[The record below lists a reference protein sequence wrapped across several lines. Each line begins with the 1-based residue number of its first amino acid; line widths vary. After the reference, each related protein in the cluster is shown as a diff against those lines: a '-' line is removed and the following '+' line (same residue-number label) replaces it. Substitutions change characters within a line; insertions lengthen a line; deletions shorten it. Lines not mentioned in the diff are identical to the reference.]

1 MKCAN
6 QTQNAD
12 LLNSCVMFRNATYL
26 SSALFVSTS
35 PALHSDQGNART
47 IRGPSVETWSKYL
60 DVNNI
65 SDDNVLSIHCNFW
78 PTSAAEW
85 IERPRHYGWPSR
97 EDRDKIITFGCYLV
111 PVGHKLSNM
120 NPLEWRLSFVL
131 AERTLVWSFNHTQ
144 MQCYAVMKLILKEF
158 IKVHCPEEH
167 NDVLCSYFIKT
178 FLFWQYEKMDQSFWQ
193 SINLRGCLQ
202 YLLNEFCKCIQTGSL
217 RHYFIPC
224 YNLLEVKL
232 TREAQ
237 SKLLQF
243 YDIVIQSD
251 MTILAQSASL
261 SGVWLQF
268 LQDRGHKRMITRRM
282 WENEEQIMDIMSQVK
297 CEVSERTLCQFVS
310 LGRMLVALDSFANI
324 REMRT
329 SLPLFAIKHICQ
341 LLTVEEVSDFRH
353 GNKSRYNHIMH
364 LDKNVYGGD
373 VTSSKLLI
381 ATYWLQHGDYS
392 KSLHSIN
399 DALSSIPPYA
409 LYYSGII
416 ISNIESK
423 CLYND
428 MYRYDDSDVT
438 TIAREAWLFDIHMKK
453 MDYGFVPRA
462 IQIELYYC
470 DPEIGIYIP
479 QMTYAFYLMFLCYH
493 GLEQYDNR
501 DRALRQ

>member
-1 MKCAN
+1 MDNWSPEDNRYLSSLLDGVTGTEEIVKMRQDYCRIYDCLHAKNVHPHSSHFTGSLAEGMDLPGSDEDYIFDINDYYDIGVSDSLQELAQSTQTNKFLFITDNVQPGYVLMKCAN

-26 SSALFVSTS
+26 SSALSVSTS
-35 PALHSDQGNART
+35 PALQSDQGNART
-47 IRGPSVETWSKYL
+47 IRGPSVESWSKYL

-65 SDDNVLSIHCNFW
+65 SDDNVLSIHCKFW

-178 FLFWQYEKMDQSFWQ
+178 FLFWQYEKTDQSFWQ
-193 SINLRGCLQ
+193 STNLRGCLQ
-202 YLLNEFCKCIQTGSL
+202 YLLNEFRKCIQTGSL

-268 LQDRGHKRMITRRM
+268 LQDRGLKRMITRRACGKM
-282 WENEEQIMDIMSQVK
+282 
-297 CEVSERTLCQFVS
+297 
-310 LGRMLVALDSFANI
+310 
-324 REMRT
+324 
-329 SLPLFAIKHICQ
+329 
-341 LLTVEEVSDFRH
+341 
-353 GNKSRYNHIMH
+353 KS
-364 LDKNVYGGD
+364 K
-373 VTSSKLLI
+373 
-381 ATYWLQHGDYS
+381 
-392 KSLHSIN
+392 
-399 DALSSIPPYA
+399 
-409 LYYSGII
+409 
-416 ISNIESK
+416 
-423 CLYND
+423 
-428 MYRYDDSDVT
+428 
-438 TIAREAWLFDIHMKK
+438 
-453 MDYGFVPRA
+453 
-462 IQIELYYC
+462 
-470 DPEIGIYIP
+470 
-479 QMTYAFYLMFLCYH
+479 
-493 GLEQYDNR
+493 
-501 DRALRQ
+501 

>member
-1 MKCAN
+1 
-6 QTQNAD
+6 
-12 LLNSCVMFRNATYL
+12 
-26 SSALFVSTS
+26 
-35 PALHSDQGNART
+35 
-47 IRGPSVETWSKYL
+47 
-60 DVNNI
+60 
-65 SDDNVLSIHCNFW
+65 
-78 PTSAAEW
+78 
-85 IERPRHYGWPSR
+85 
-97 EDRDKIITFGCYLV
+97 
-111 PVGHKLSNM
+111 
-120 NPLEWRLSFVL
+120 
-131 AERTLVWSFNHTQ
+131 
-144 MQCYAVMKLILKEF
+144 
-158 IKVHCPEEH
+158 
-167 NDVLCSYFIKT
+167 
-178 FLFWQYEKMDQSFWQ
+178 
-193 SINLRGCLQ
+193 
-202 YLLNEFCKCIQTGSL
+202 
-217 RHYFIPC
+217 
-224 YNLLEVKL
+224 
-232 TREAQ
+232 
-237 SKLLQF
+237 
-243 YDIVIQSD
+243 
-251 MTILAQSASL
+251 
-261 SGVWLQF
+261 
-268 LQDRGHKRMITRRM
+268 
-282 WENEEQIMDIMSQVK
+282 MDIMSQVT

-373 VTSSKLLI
+373 VTSSKLLL

-428 MYRYDDSDVT
+428 MYRNDDSDVT

-479 QMTYAFYLMFLCYH
+479 QMTYAFYLMFICYH
-493 GLEQYDNR
+493 GLEQYDKR
-501 DRALRQ
+501 DRALRQLIDTVSDSERSLGFRNSSFNIAGHCLLMTGQLDMARYFFTRSTRITQEISSVFDKYNAAYIYLSNM